1 MTTLNPTAMIIMAI
15 ITRNEP
21 VLARVFRNS
30 DDDPL
35 SLVRVIHKE
44 WEDFWRRG
52 VSKTSQ
58 EMLAKAGI
66 EEADELVS
74 EVYSILISR
83 DEDTLKAIDDVFSYT
98 RRIAHNRLIA
108 AVDMKRH
115 KKLYTRIASSR
126 SLDQPASPGSE
137 TSYGEVL
144 DSQQIVPDDLSHEQC
159 EKRLWTALKTLD
171 PRARKVFCLSVVE
184 GRKSAEI
191 AAELRT
197 TPGNVD
203 TIKHRAKKRVQA
215 QYRELYMD

>member
-52 VSKTSQ
+52 VSKISQ
-58 EMLAKAGI
+58 EMLATAGI

-98 RRIAHNRLIA
+98 RRIVHNILVA
-108 AVDMKRH
+108 AVDKKRH

-126 SLDQPASPGSE
+126 SLDQPAAPGSE
-137 TSYGEVL
+137 TAYGELL
-144 DSQQIVPDDLSHEQC
+144 DSQQIAPDDLSNDQC
-159 EKRLWTALKTLD
+159 EKRFQASCKTLD
-171 PRARKVFCLSVVE
+171 PRAQNVLFQSVVE

-191 AAELRT
+191 AAELGT
-197 TPGNVD
+197 TAGNVD
-203 TIKHRAKKRVQA
+203 TIKHRAKKLVQA
-215 QYRELYMD
+215 EYRELYMD